1 MISTIEN
8 YVDNAKALVIF
19 AHGAG
24 ADKSHEFMETV
35 SHGLNQQQ
43 ISVLRFNFYY
53 MDERI
58 EKGNRRPP
66 DRMPKLL
73 DCFKTVLAEVETSL
87 PIFLAGKSMGG
98 RVAATLAAD
107 ENISAKAVMCL
118 GYPFHPQKKPEK
130 LRLEP
135 LQETNKP
142 ILILQGTRDALGNE
156 EEITGYQISDKC
168 KCIFFSD
175 GDHNLKPRVKSGFT
189 HSEHISGAI
198 NDMVKFI
205 NKINR

>member
-24 ADKSHEFMETV
+24 ADKSHDFMETV
-35 SHGLNQQQ
+35 SQGLNLQQ
-43 ISVLRFNFYY
+43 ISVLRFNFNY

-58 EKGNRRPP
+58 EKENRRPP

-73 DCFKTVLAEVETSL
+73 NCFENILAEVDKSL

-98 RVAATLAAD
+98 RVAATLAGD
-107 ENISAKAVMCL
+107 ENINVEGVMCL

-135 LQETNKP
+135 LQETKKP

-156 EEITGYQISDKC
+156 EEIASYEISDKC

-189 HSEHISGAI
+189 HSEHINNAI
-198 NDMVKFI
+198 NDMVNFMD
-205 NKINR
+205 KINR